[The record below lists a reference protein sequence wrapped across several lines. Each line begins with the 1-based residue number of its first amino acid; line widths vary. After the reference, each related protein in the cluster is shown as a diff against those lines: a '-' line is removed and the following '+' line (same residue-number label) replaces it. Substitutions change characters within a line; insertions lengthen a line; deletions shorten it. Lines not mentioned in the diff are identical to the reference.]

1 MKRKSPLRRYV
12 RPPQR
17 AVRDP
22 QRLERDRLRA
32 RTPDA
37 PPSQKWT
44 AWRNRNRE
52 GVTKRSWR
60 CESIEP
66 CALAGTQVHHP
77 FGRIGEPWASASLIG
92 LNLCMDHHNRVTG
105 MVGSGLDVVLRDRL
119 RLLSLSRL
127 LAYLSPRI
135 REVRVLGVDMIRM
148 EPPRAAYERL
158 IAFAQSAGVQP
169 PGWREA

>member
-1 MKRKSPLRRYV
+1 MKRKAPLRRYV

-32 RTPDA
+32 RTPD
-37 PPSQKWT
+37 PPPGQKWT

-52 GVTKRSWR
+52 DVKKRGWR

-66 CALAGTQVHHP
+66 CALGGTQVHHP
-77 FGRIGEPWASASLIG
+77 FGRLGEPWASSSLIG
-92 LNLCMDHHNRVTG
+92 LNLCMDHHNQAH
-105 MVGSGLDVVLRDRL
+105 SDAAYRDRL

-127 LAYLSPRI
+127 LAYLAPRI
-135 REVRVLGVDMIRM
+135 REVRILGPDMIRTD
-148 EPPRAAYERL
+148 PPRAAYERL
-158 IAFAQSAGVQP
+158 IAIAQSAGVPP